1 MSSWIVW
8 LIVAAV
14 LGVAELL
21 TTTLAFGLIAV
32 AAVVAAVVGAFH
44 LGLAVQ
50 LAAFV
55 VAAGAGLGLV
65 RPIAM
70 RHIKQ
75 PPLLRTGTAALV
87 GRSAIVLEEITEH
100 SGRIRI
106 GGEEWSSRSLRRVA
120 SYPGRRQGR
129 RHADRRCHRPRLPSG
144 VAMLLGEG
152 VIGAIVAILVVIT
165 VMRSVRIVP
174 QARARNVE
182 RLGRYRKTLEP
193 GMNFVIPMINR
204 VKPMIDLRE
213 QVVSFAGAPV
223 ITEDNLVVLIDT
235 VLFFQVTDPRA
246 ADYEIVN
253 YIQAIEQIT
262 ATMLRSVIGSM
273 DLEQTLTSRDKINA
287 LLRGVLD
294 DASGKWGIRV
304 TRVEI
309 KAIDPPKSVK
319 DAMEK
324 QMRAER
330 EKRAA
335 ILTAE
340 GVRQSK
346 ILTAEGE
353 KQSAILTAEG
363 VKQAKILTAEG
374 EAQAIGAVFQAVHDN
389 DPDPKLLAYQYLQ
402 TLPQIAQGSGNTF
415 WVIPSEITSA
425 LRSVA
430 NAFGVGDEAPAAGRA
445 GRGRTRR
452 EPPAVPAGSAAAGDA
467 PALDP
472 APPSGGAPAA
482 NGTAAS
488 DATGSGLSPERP
500 SGDRRRAERHAR
512 LGHPRDQL
520 RRPAGVHRSRRPRSG
535 GVRGDPGQRPVRRQR
550 QRSDELG
557 RYLRSSTSALP
568 ISAAMTMTASSRTE
582 KNRSLRRS
590 SRWLPVACAAD
601 PAELSGPRRG
611 GRSGSDAGRGP
622 LTGSAA
628 EVVVA
633 SADAGQDADVMAGS
647 SARGVGAGGCISA
660 GAGRPRGRRGVGR
673 LDPEMSVLVALV
685 GPEICPFR

>member
-1 MSSWIVW
+1 MLLAEIV
-8 LIVAAV
+8 I
-14 LGVAELL
+14 
-21 TTTLAFGLIAV
+21 
-32 AAVVAAVVGAFH
+32 AAVVA
-44 LGLAVQ
+44 L
-50 LAAFV
+50 
-55 VAAGAGLGLV
+55 
-65 RPIAM
+65 
-70 RHIKQ
+70 
-75 PPLLRTGTAALV
+75 
-87 GRSAIVLEEITEH
+87 
-100 SGRIRI
+100 
-106 GGEEWSSRSLRRVA
+106 
-120 SYPGRRQGR
+120 
-129 RHADRRCHRPRLPSG
+129 
-144 VAMLLGEG
+144 
-152 VIGAIVAILVVIT
+152 LVVIT

-193 GMNFVIPMINR
+193 GLNFVIPMIDR
-204 VKPMIDLRE
+204 VKPIIDLRE
-213 QVVSFAGAPV
+213 QVVSFNGAPV

-363 VKQAKILTAEG
+363 AKQSAILRAEG
-374 EAQAIGAVFQAVHDN
+374 QAQAIAAVFQAVHEN

-402 TLPQIAQGSGNTF
+402 TLPQLAQGPGNTF
-415 WVIPSEITSA
+415 WVIPSEVTTA

-430 NAFGVGDEAPAAGRA
+430 SAFGGGGDAASAAVAEPAAKPRS
-445 GRGRTRR
+445 RP
-452 EPPAVPAGSAAAGDA
+452 EPPAVSAATGAPAVPAASVPALGPSPDSAGPDGAGPDSSPDVARPGGTAADVTVPDSAAADA
-467 PALDP
+467 LSAMLAAIPGASFADPLGAVDP
-472 APPSGGAPAA
+472 ARQETENVIPDSP
-482 NGTAAS
+482 NGTEA
-488 DATGSGLSPERP
+488 
-500 SGDRRRAERHAR
+500 
-512 LGHPRDQL
+512 
-520 RRPAGVHRSRRPRSG
+520 
-535 GVRGDPGQRPVRRQR
+535 
-550 QRSDELG
+550 
-557 RYLRSSTSALP
+557 
-568 ISAAMTMTASSRTE
+568 I
-582 KNRSLRRS
+582 
-590 SRWLPVACAAD
+590 
-601 PAELSGPRRG
+601 
-611 GRSGSDAGRGP
+611 
-622 LTGSAA
+622 
-628 EVVVA
+628 
-633 SADAGQDADVMAGS
+633 
-647 SARGVGAGGCISA
+647 
-660 GAGRPRGRRGVGR
+660 
-673 LDPEMSVLVALV
+673 
-685 GPEICPFR
+685 